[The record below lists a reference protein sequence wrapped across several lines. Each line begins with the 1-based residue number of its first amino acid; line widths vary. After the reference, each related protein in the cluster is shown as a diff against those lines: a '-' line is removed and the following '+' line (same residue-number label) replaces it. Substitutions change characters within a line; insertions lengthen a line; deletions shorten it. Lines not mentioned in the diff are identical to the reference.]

1 MKTVC
6 GLDIHKDSV
15 FVCILNESGKK
26 IESKI
31 GVLTKE
37 LVELRQ
43 LLIENNVSEV
53 AMEST
58 SIYWCPVWGILE
70 GICTLYLINPY
81 FIKQLPGRKSDIK
94 DAAWI
99 AECVLKK
106 LIRGS
111 FVPPKLVQD
120 MRYFNRRIYD
130 LNKDIVR
137 KRAKLDAVLQRCNIR
152 LSNYVSTTTGK
163 AYQEIINL
171 ICKGIV
177 DPTILIERV
186 HGRTINR
193 HGREVICASL
203 EGNISRVDILIMG
216 QLKAEI
222 DFAELHKEECQNE
235 LNNICKIELNED
247 FEHILSIPGVKNRA
261 ATAIL
266 SEIGPDMTSF
276 ETPSALV
283 SWCGLRPSNEES
295 AGKIKSRKITHGN
308 RYIRQTMIECAWS
321 ASRTQDCY
329 FSNFFIHQTAVR
341 KKTKM
346 KVIVAI
352 ARKLLIAIWHIL
364 KKKEC
369 YLDYSKL
376 AQIG

>member
-106 LIRGS
+106 
-111 FVPPKLVQD
+111 
-120 MRYFNRRIYD
+120 
-130 LNKDIVR
+130 
-137 KRAKLDAVLQRCNIR
+137 
-152 LSNYVSTTTGK
+152 
-163 AYQEIINL
+163 
-171 ICKGIV
+171 
-177 DPTILIERV
+177 
-186 HGRTINR
+186 
-193 HGREVICASL
+193 
-203 EGNISRVDILIMG
+203 
-216 QLKAEI
+216 
-222 DFAELHKEECQNE
+222 
-235 LNNICKIELNED
+235 
-247 FEHILSIPGVKNRA
+247 
-261 ATAIL
+261 
-266 SEIGPDMTSF
+266 
-276 ETPSALV
+276 
-283 SWCGLRPSNEES
+283 
-295 AGKIKSRKITHGN
+295 
-308 RYIRQTMIECAWS
+308 
-321 ASRTQDCY
+321 
-329 FSNFFIHQTAVR
+329 
-341 KKTKM
+341 
-346 KVIVAI
+346 
-352 ARKLLIAIWHIL
+352 
-364 KKKEC
+364 
-369 YLDYSKL
+369 
-376 AQIG
+376 